1 MAKKK
6 LQSELEAK
14 NADLGHS
21 DADDAQFA
29 KVVTEFRKK
38 QKDLDAWAKNE
49 KETRVAAVIKELKDS
64 KKDRKKQV
72 IDSGTTE
79 QKKLIER
86 QENKAA
92 NLKLTVDTLS
102 VILTPI
108 PAFAEKIE
116 ALKELVPPLLL
127 AETAD
132 FENVKSPEAEGMNR
146 ELEKRKTEA
155 QQNLQHFYDSIKDE
169 VERSTDIKEE
179 LDREEKQLKAKL
191 ARTKDQAAA
200 KQLRAELQEKQKA
213 F

>member
-116 ALKELVPPLLL
+116 ALKE
-127 AETAD
+127 
-132 FENVKSPEAEGMNR
+132 
-146 ELEKRKTEA
+146 
-155 QQNLQHFYDSIKDE
+155 
-169 VERSTDIKEE
+169 
-179 LDREEKQLKAKL
+179 
-191 ARTKDQAAA
+191 
-200 KQLRAELQEKQKA
+200 
-213 F
+213 

>member
-1 MAKKK
+1 M
-6 LQSELEAK
+6 
-14 NADLGHS
+14 
-21 DADDAQFA
+21 
-29 KVVTEFRKK
+29 
-38 QKDLDAWAKNE
+38 
-49 KETRVAAVIKELKDS
+49 
-64 KKDRKKQV
+64 
-72 IDSGTTE
+72 
-79 QKKLIER
+79 
-86 QENKAA
+86 
-92 NLKLTVDTLS
+92 
-102 VILTPI
+102 
-108 PAFAEKIE
+108 
-116 ALKELVPPLLL
+116 LL

-169 VERSTDIKEE
+169 VERSTDIKKE